1 MNKIQLVLWMNW
13 NNQRIFLEKSVPMG
27 LAVIGVHLNSN

>member
-1 MNKIQLVLWMNW
+1 MNKIQLVLWMIW
-13 NNQRIFLEKSVPMG
+13 NNQRIFLEKNVPIG